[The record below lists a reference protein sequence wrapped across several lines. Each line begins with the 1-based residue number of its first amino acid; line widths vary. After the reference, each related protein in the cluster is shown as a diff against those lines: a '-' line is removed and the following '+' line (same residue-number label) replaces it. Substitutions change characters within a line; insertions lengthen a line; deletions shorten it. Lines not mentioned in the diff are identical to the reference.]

1 MEPLNLAF
9 HILLSLNT
17 LQSVRAGISVMRE
30 SKILIS
36 AISES
41 LFFFT
46 NFGICPAAAFSHC
59 ARNPGSRKPES
70 GLQIDENHKKSY
82 ENHDKASL
90 SSFRNMVLNFR
101 LKSFAGLCLPFLK
114 FQCFVF

>member
-1 MEPLNLAF
+1 MNRYSF
-9 HILLSLNT
+9 S
-17 LQSVRAGISVMRE
+17 Q
-30 SKILIS
+30 
-36 AISES
+36 
-41 LFFFT
+41 

-70 GLQIDENHKKSY
+70 GLQIDENHNKNY

-90 SSFRNMVLNFR
+90 SSFRNMLLNFR